1 MNSKIKNIIK
11 NIIFDWGGVLIDVTL
26 DRFLAE
32 CKAAGISF
40 EDKEITK
47 THKTGFFLEYE
58 LGNISDD
65 DARNELRRRAG
76 KDISDAEI
84 DRIWNTMIDSIPEE
98 KLELLCRLKDKYNLY
113 ILSNT
118 NAIHWD
124 NVAPEVF
131 SYKGLG
137 IDDFFKRV
145 FLSHEM
151 HLAKPD
157 TAIYQKALSEAGI
170 KAEETMFIDDSKVN
184 CDAAQSVGINAVHY
198 IPGEDLSLIFK

>member
-1 MNSKIKNIIK
+1 MDSKIK

-26 DRFLAE
+26 DRFLTE
-32 CKAAGISF
+32 CNAVGISF
-40 EDKEITK
+40 KENEITG
-47 THKTGFFLEYE
+47 THKAGFFLEYE
-58 LGNISDD
+58 LGKISDEEL
-65 DARNELRRRAG
+65 RNELRSRAG
-76 KDISDAEI
+76 RNIPDAEL
-84 DRIWNTMIDSIPEE
+84 DRIWNTMIERVPEE

-137 IDDFFKRV
+137 IDDFFKKV

-157 TAIYQKALSEAGI
+157 TAIYLKALSEAGL
-170 KAEETMFIDDSKVN
+170 KAEETMFIDDSKLN
-184 CDAAQSVGINAVHY
+184 CDAAQSVGINTVHY

>member
-1 MNSKIKNIIK
+1 MNSRIK

-26 DRFLAE
+26 DKFLAE
-32 CKAAGISF
+32 CKSVDISF
-40 EDKEITK
+40 ENKEITG

-58 LGNISDD
+58 LGNISDN

-76 KDISDAEI
+76 KYISDAEI
-84 DRIWNTMIDSIPEE
+84 DRIWNTMIDRIPEE
-98 KLELLCRLKDKYNLY
+98 KLELLYRLKDKYNLY

-124 NVAPEVF
+124 NVAP
-131 SYKGLG
+131 GLG
-137 IDDFFKRV
+137 INDFFKKV

-157 TAIYQKALSEAGI
+157 TAIYLKALSDAGI
-170 KAEETMFIDDSKVN
+170 KAEETMFIDDSKLN

>member
-1 MNSKIKNIIK
+1 MNSKIK
-11 NIIFDWGGVLIDVTL
+11 NIIFDWGGV
-26 DRFLAE
+26 RFLAE
-32 CKAAGISF
+32 CKATGICF
-40 EDKEITK
+40 EDKEITG

-98 KLELLCRLKDKYNLY
+98 KLELLYRLKDKYNLY

-124 NVAPEVF
+124 NVAPKVF
-131 SYKGLG
+131 RYKGLG
-137 IDDFFKRV
+137 INDFFKKV

-157 TAIYQKALSEAGI
+157 TAIYLKALSEAGI
-170 KAEETMFIDDSKVN
+170 KAEETMFIDDSKLN

-198 IPGEDLSLIFK
+198 IPGDDLSLIFK

>member
-1 MNSKIKNIIK
+1 MNSRIK

-26 DRFLAE
+26 DKFLAE
-32 CKAAGISF
+32 CKSVDISF
-40 EDKEITK
+40 ENKEITG

-58 LGNISDD
+58 LGNISDN

-76 KDISDAEI
+76 KYISDAEI
-84 DRIWNTMIDSIPEE
+84 DRIWNT
-98 KLELLCRLKDKYNLY
+98 
-113 ILSNT
+113 T

-124 NVAPEVF
+124 NVAPKVF

-137 IDDFFKRV
+137 INDFFKKV

-157 TAIYQKALSEAGI
+157 TAIYLKALSDAGI
-170 KAEETMFIDDSKVN
+170 KAEETMFIDDSKLN

>member
-1 MNSKIKNIIK
+1 MDSKIK

-32 CKAAGISF
+32 CKAAGICF
-40 EDKEITK
+40 EDKEITG

-76 KDISDAEI
+76 KDISDEEI

-98 KLELLCRLKDKYNLY
+98 KLELLYRLKD
-113 ILSNT
+113 
-118 NAIHWD
+118 AIHWD
-124 NVAPEVF
+124 NVAPKVF

-137 IDDFFKRV
+137 INDFFKKV

-157 TAIYQKALSEAGI
+157 TAIYLKALSEAGL
-170 KAEETMFIDDSKVN
+170 KAEETMFIDDSKLN
-184 CDAAQSVGINAVHY
+184 CDAAQSVGINTVHY
-198 IPGEDLSLIFK
+198 IPGDVLSLIFK

>member
-1 MNSKIKNIIK
+1 MNSKIK

-32 CKAAGISF
+32 
-40 EDKEITK
+40 ITG

-84 DRIWNTMIDSIPEE
+84 DCIWNTMIERIPEE
-98 KLELLCRLKDKYNLY
+98 KLELLCKLKDKYNLY

-118 NAIHWD
+118 NAIHWN

-137 IDDFFKRV
+137 IDDFFKKV

-157 TAIYQKALSEAGI
+157 TAIYLKALSEAGI
-170 KAEETMFIDDSKVN
+170 KAEETMFIDDSKLN

>member
-1 MNSKIKNIIK
+1 M
-11 NIIFDWGGVLIDVTL
+11 
-26 DRFLAE
+26 
-32 CKAAGISF
+32 
-40 EDKEITK
+40 
-47 THKTGFFLEYE
+47 
-58 LGNISDD
+58 
-65 DARNELRRRAG
+65 RRRAD

-84 DRIWNTMIDSIPEE
+84 DRIWNTMIERIPEE
-98 KLELLCRLKDKYNLY
+98 KLELLCKLKDKYNLY

-137 IDDFFKRV
+137 INDFFKKV

-157 TAIYQKALSEAGI
+157 TAIYLKALSDAGI
-170 KAEETMFIDDSKVN
+170 KAEETMFIDDSKLN

>member
-1 MNSKIKNIIK
+1 MNSKIR

-26 DRFLAE
+26 NRFLTE
-32 CKAAGISF
+32 CKAAGICF
-40 EDKEITK
+40 EDKEITG

-76 KDISDAEI
+76 KDISDTEI

-98 KLELLCRLKDKYNLY
+98 KLELLYRLKDKYNLY

-124 NVAPEVF
+124 NVAPKVF

-137 IDDFFKRV
+137 IDDFFKKV
-145 FLSHEM
+145 FLY
-151 HLAKPD
+151 L
-157 TAIYQKALSEAGI
+157 KALSEAGL
-170 KAEETMFIDDSKVN
+170 KAEETMFIDDSKLN
-184 CDAAQSVGINAVHY
+184 CDAAQSVGIDTVHY

>member
-1 MNSKIKNIIK
+1 MNSKIK

-98 KLELLCRLKDKYNLY
+98 KLELLYRLKDKYNLY

-137 IDDFFKRV
+137 IDDFFKK
-145 FLSHEM
+145 SIP
-151 HLAKPD
+151 LA
-157 TAIYQKALSEAGI
+157 
-170 KAEETMFIDDSKVN
+170 
-184 CDAAQSVGINAVHY
+184 
-198 IPGEDLSLIFK
+198 

>member
-1 MNSKIKNIIK
+1 MESKIK

-32 CKAAGISF
+32 CKAARICF
-40 EDKEITK
+40 EDKEITG

-84 DRIWNTMIDSIPEE
+84 DRIWNTMIDNIPEE
-98 KLELLCRLKDKYNLY
+98 KLELLYKLKDKYNLY

-124 NVAPEVF
+124 NVAPKVF

-137 IDDFFKRV
+137 IDDFFKKV

-157 TAIYQKALSEAGI
+157 TAIYLKALSEAGI
-170 KAEETMFIDDSKVN
+170 NAEETMFIDDSKLN
-184 CDAAQSVGINAVHY
+184 CDAAQSVGIDAVHY
-198 IPGEDLSLIFK
+198 IPGDDLSLIFK

>member
-1 MNSKIKNIIK
+1 MDSKIK
-11 NIIFDWGGVLIDVTL
+11 NIIFDWGGVLIDITL
-26 DRFLAE
+26 ERFLSE
-32 CKAAGISF
+32 CKVAGIPF
-40 EDKEITK
+40 EDKEITG

-76 KDISDAEI
+76 RDFSDVELN
-84 DRIWNTMIDSIPEE
+84 RIWSTMIDRIPEE
-98 KLELLCRLKDKYNLY
+98 KLELLSKLKDKYNLY

-118 NAIHWD
+118 NAIHWN

-131 SYKGLG
+131 SYKGLD
-137 IDDFFKRV
+137 INDFFRKV
-145 FLSHEM
+145 FLSYEM

-157 TAIYQKALSEAGI
+157 IAIYLKALSDAGMN
-170 KAEETMFIDDSKVN
+170 AEETMFIDDSKLN
-184 CDAAQSVGINAVHY
+184 CDAAQSVGINSVHY

>member
-1 MNSKIKNIIK
+1 MDSKIK

-32 CKAAGISF
+32 CKAAGICF
-40 EDKEITK
+40 EDKEITG

-98 KLELLCRLKDKYNLY
+98 KLELLYRLKDKYNLY

-137 IDDFFKRV
+137 IDDFFKKV

-157 TAIYQKALSEAGI
+157 TAIYLKALSEAGI
-170 KAEETMFIDDSKVN
+170 KAEETMFIDDSKLN
-184 CDAAQSVGINAVHY
+184 CDAAQWVGINAVHY

>member
-1 MNSKIKNIIK
+1 MDSKIK

-76 KDISDAEI
+76 KDISDAEL
-84 DRIWNTMIDSIPEE
+84 DRIWNTMIERVPEE
-98 KLELLCRLKDKYNLY
+98 KL
-113 ILSNT
+113 
-118 NAIHWD
+118 
-124 NVAPEVF
+124 
-131 SYKGLG
+131 
-137 IDDFFKRV
+137 
-145 FLSHEM
+145 
-151 HLAKPD
+151 
-157 TAIYQKALSEAGI
+157 
-170 KAEETMFIDDSKVN
+170 
-184 CDAAQSVGINAVHY
+184 
-198 IPGEDLSLIFK
+198 

>member
-1 MNSKIKNIIK
+1 MNSKIK

-40 EDKEITK
+40 EDKEITG
-47 THKTGFFLEYE
+47 THKTGVFLEYE

-84 DRIWNTMIDSIPEE
+84 DRIWNTMIDNIPEE
-98 KLELLCRLKDKYNLY
+98 KLELLYRLKDKYNLY

-124 NVAPEVF
+124 NVA
-131 SYKGLG
+131 
-137 IDDFFKRV
+137 DFFKKV

-157 TAIYQKALSEAGI
+157 TAIYLKALSEAGI
-170 KAEETMFIDDSKVN
+170 KAEETMFIDDSKLN

>member
-1 MNSKIKNIIK
+1 MNSKIK

-32 CKAAGISF
+32 CKVAGISF

-98 KLELLCRLKDKYNLY
+98 KLELLYRLKDKYNLY

-137 IDDFFKRV
+137 IDDFFKKV

-157 TAIYQKALSEAGI
+157 TAIYLKALSEAGI
-170 KAEETMFIDDSKVN
+170 KAEETMFIDDSKLN